1 MDPPYHEEA
10 YDSPSMPSHDTLDDW
25 HEFPGCESWDAC
37 PTPTEA
43 REVLDA
49 VLPLLLPGTLERIPL
64 GDARDR
70 ARQET
75 FDFASGSVAYRPAWP
90 CQHPPHVGRRGRS
103 FHPRLRTM
111 LAGDLEAAERGDPAM
126 TSPSEAWLCYPGI
139 KAIAVYRFAH
149 ELHLG
154 QARVLAR
161 MLAEMAHSETGIDI
175 HPNAQIGA
183 RCFID
188 HGTGV
193 VIGETAKIGD
203 GCRLYQQVTLG
214 ARSLPT
220 DADGRVLRG
229 SEQRHP
235 TLEDDV
241 VVYAAPPFWVETRWW
256 DADAWWGAGSS
267 SLSRSRRIMWSPRHR
282 QKFACDLD
290 CDCSC

>member
-1 MDPPYHEEA
+1 
-10 YDSPSMPSHDTLDDW
+10 
-25 HEFPGCESWDAC
+25 
-37 PTPTEA
+37 
-43 REVLDA
+43 
-49 VLPLLLPGTLERIPL
+49 
-64 GDARDR
+64 
-70 ARQET
+70 
-75 FDFASGSVAYRPAWP
+75 
-90 CQHPPHVGRRGRS
+90 
-103 FHPRLRTM
+103 
-111 LAGDLEAAERGDPAM
+111 M

-175 HPNAQIGA
+175 HPGAKIGA

-214 ARSLPT
+214 GDLCRA

-235 TLEDDV
+235 TLGRRRGGIRR
-241 VVYAAPPFWVETRWW
+241 APFWGETLWW
-256 DADAWWGAGSS
+256 DADVWWVAV
-267 SLSRSRRIMWSPRHR
+267 
-282 QKFACDLD
+282 
-290 CDCSC
+290 CS

>member
-1 MDPPYHEEA
+1 MVDPPYHEEA

-75 FDFASGSVAYRPAWP
+75 FDLLRVRLRTALRGLAST
-90 CQHPPHVGRRGRS
+90 HPMLEDAVVLS
-103 FHPRLRTM
+103 IPRLRTM

-175 HPNAQIGA
+175 HPGAKIGA

-241 VVYAAPPFWVETRWW
+241 VVYAGATILGGDTVVGRGCVVGGGVFLTESVPPHHVVSAAPAEIRV
-256 DADAWWGAGSS
+256 
-267 SLSRSRRIMWSPRHR
+267 RSR
-282 QKFACDLD
+282 L
-290 CDCSC
+290 

>member
-1 MDPPYHEEA
+1 MEVPPYHEEA
-10 YDSPSMPSHDTLDDW
+10 YDSPCMPSHHSLDDW

-43 REVLDA
+43 RGVLDA

-64 GDARDR
+64 GDGRDR
-70 ARQET
+70 ARQDA
-75 FDFASGSVAYRPAWP
+75 FDVLRVRLRAALRGLTST
-90 CQHPPHVGRRGRS
+90 HPMLEDAVVLS
-103 FHPRLRTM
+103 IPRLRAM

-139 KAIAVYRFAH
+139 RAIAVYRFAH

-161 MLAEMAHSETGIDI
+161 MLSEMAHSETGIDI
-175 HPNAQIGA
+175 HPGAKIGA

-241 VVYAAPPFWVETRWW
+241 VVYAGATILGGDTVVGRGCVVGGGVFLTESVPPHHVVTAAPAEIRV
-256 DADAWWGAGSS
+256 
-267 SLSRSRRIMWSPRHR
+267 RSR
-282 QKFACDLD
+282 L
-290 CDCSC
+290 